1 MQKIMLKKGD
11 YANAAP
17 KDVKYGSI
25 VVVTGSEGGVAERMA
40 AGAVLGLVK
49 SGVGELMGTGVRI
62 NGVVMG
68 EGRERKGRPDEV
80 ARAVGFLASGFSS
93 YVCGSEVRVD
103 GGGQ

>member
-1 MQKIMLKKGD
+1 
-11 YANAAP
+11 
-17 KDVKYGSI
+17 
-25 VVVTGSEGGVAERMA
+25 
-40 AGAVLGLVK
+40 
-49 SGVGELMGTGVRI
+49 
-62 NGVVMG
+62 VVMG